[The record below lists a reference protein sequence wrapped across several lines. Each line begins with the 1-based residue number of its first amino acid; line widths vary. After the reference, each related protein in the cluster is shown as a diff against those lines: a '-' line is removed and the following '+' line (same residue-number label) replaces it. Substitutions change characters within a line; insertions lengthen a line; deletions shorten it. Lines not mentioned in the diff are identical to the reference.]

1 MQHLQSAVD
10 WLRAGR
16 VVAFPTDTFYGLAA
30 DPRSSPA
37 IRLLFEIKGRER
49 QSAVPL
55 VAASRHQVEQC
66 CGPLETRARRLAER
80 FWPGPLSL
88 VLDVPA
94 SMASEVYGEESSV
107 AIRVPAHPVAR
118 ALCEAWGGP
127 LTATS
132 ANRSGDA
139 PARAVDELGPLAH
152 DERLLVVDGGSTP
165 GGLPSTI
172 VDVRGPEPVLVRAGA
187 LAWDRVLDFLKE

>member
-1 MQHLQSAVD
+1 MQRLQPAVD

-30 DPRSSPA
+30 DPGSSRA
-37 IRLLFEIKGRER
+37 VQLLFEIKGRDGR
-49 QSAVPL
+49 SAVPL
-55 VAASRHQVEQC
+55 VAASIHQVEQC
-66 CGPLETRARRLAER
+66 CGPLGSRARRIAER

-88 VLDVPA
+88 IVDAPA
-94 SMASEVYGEESSV
+94 SIASEVYGQEPSV

-132 ANRSGDA
+132 ANRSGEA
-139 PARAVDELGPLAH
+139 PARAIDELGPLGH
-152 DERLLVVDGGSTP
+152 DERVFVVDGGSTP

-172 VDVRGPEPVLVRAGA
+172 VDVRGTHPLLVRAGA

>member
-1 MQHLQSAVD
+1 MERLQRAVD
-10 WLRAGR
+10 WLRAGC
-16 VVAFPTDTFYGLAA
+16 VVAFPTDTFYGLAV
-30 DPRSSPA
+30 DPQSSPA
-37 IRLLFEIKGRER
+37 VQLLFEIKGRDSR
-49 QSAVPL
+49 SAVPL
-55 VAASRHQVEQC
+55 VAASIHQVEQC
-66 CGPLETRARRLAER
+66 CGPLGIQARRMAER

-88 VLDVPA
+88 IVDAPA
-94 SMASEVYGEESSV
+94 SIASEVYGADPTV

-132 ANRSGDA
+132 ANRSGQA
-139 PARAVDELGPLAH
+139 PARTAGELVGLGP

-172 VDVRGPEPVLVRAGA
+172 VDVRGASPVLVRAGA
-187 LAWDRVLDFLKE
+187 LAWDRVLNFLKE